1 MEKIVIIVP
10 TYNEAENISS
20 IISEIFICIS
30 NANVLVVDDNSPD
43 GTKSIVNKL
52 KIKHPN
58 KLFLLDRKEK
68 QGLGPAYLDG
78 FSWALENNYNI
89 IFEMD
94 ADHSHDPKEITKM
107 IKILQDGYDLVVGSR
122 YKDGINVLNWPLG
135 RILLSYT
142 ASIYVRIITGMPI
155 TDPTSGFVG
164 YRSTVLKKVGLD
176 NIKSLGYAFQIEMK
190 YKAWTNSFRLIEH
203 PIIFKNRVRGE
214 SKMNINIFWEA
225 IFGVIKLRL
234 FK

>member
-1 MEKIVIIVP
+1 MEKIVIIIP
-10 TYNEAENISS
+10 TYNEVENISY

-30 NANVLVVDDNSPD
+30 NVSILVVDDNSPD

-52 KIKHPN
+52 QIKHPE
-58 KLFLLDRKEK
+58 KLFLLNRKEK
-68 QGLGPAYLDG
+68 KGLGPAYSDG
-78 FSWALENNYNI
+78 FGWALQNNYDI

-107 IKILQDGYDLVVGSR
+107 IKILQDGFDLVVGSR

-135 RILLSYT
+135 RILLSYM

-164 YRSTVLKKVGLD
+164 YKSTVLKKIGLN
-176 NIKSLGYAFQIEMK
+176 NIKFQGYAFQIEMK

>member
-1 MEKIVIIVP
+1 MEKIVIIIP
-10 TYNEAENISS
+10 TYNEVENISY

-30 NANVLVVDDNSPD
+30 NVSILVVDDNSPD

-52 KIKHPN
+52 QIKHPE
-58 KLFLLDRKEK
+58 KLFLLNRKEK
-68 QGLGPAYLDG
+68 KGLGPAYSDG
-78 FSWALENNYNI
+78 FGWALQNNYDI

-107 IKILQDGYDLVVGSR
+107 IKILQDGFDLVVGSR

-135 RILLSYT
+135 RILLSYM

-164 YRSTVLKKVGLD
+164 YKSTVLKKIGLN
-176 NIKSLGYAFQIEMK
+176 NIKFQGYAFQIEMK
-190 YKAWTNSFRLIEH
+190 YKAWINSFRLIEH